1 MSLEH
6 LLFLDIE
13 TVAGAKHYDDLPERM
28 QQLWAKKASSL
39 LRKESPNDLTAK
51 DIYERAGI
59 YAEFGKIVSIALG
72 FFKKD
77 DGELQLRIKDISL
90 HDEKA
95 LLKEFKSLIDSSFA
109 KGIPSDKSKT
119 LKLCAHNGKEFDF
132 PYMARRMIVN
142 GIKLPDCL
150 NLAGKKPW
158 EIPHIDTMDLWKF
171 GDYKNFTSL
180 DLLAAILDIP
190 TSKDDIDGSQVNEVY
205 YRQNDLERIGHYCK
219 KDVAVLAQVYLKL
232 VQAEPIRQD
241 QIVIL

>member
-1 MSLEH
+1 MNLEH

-13 TVAGAKHYDDLPERM
+13 TVAGARHYDDLPERM
-28 QQLWAKKASSL
+28 QQLWAKKASFL
-39 LRKESPNDLTAK
+39 TPKRDDLTAG
-51 DIYERAGI
+51 DLYERAGI
-59 YAEFGKIVSIALG
+59 YAEFGKIVSIAPG

-77 DGELQLRIKDISL
+77 GGELQLRIKDISL

-95 LLKEFKSLIDSSFA
+95 LLKEFKSLLEGSFNF
-109 KGIPSDKSKT
+109 KT

-132 PYMARRMIVN
+132 PYIARRMIVN

-171 GDYKNFTSL
+171 GDYKHFTSL

-190 TSKDDIDGSQVNEVY
+190 TSKDDIDGSRVNEVY

>member
-1 MSLEH
+1 MNLEH

-13 TVAGAKHYDDLPERM
+13 TVAGARHYDDLPERM
-28 QQLWAKKASSL
+28 QQLWVKKASFL
-39 LRKESPNDLTAK
+39 TPKRDDLTASEL
-51 DIYERAGI
+51 YERAGI

-72 FFKKD
+72 YFTRD
-77 DGELQLRIKDISL
+77 DGELQLRIKDISR

-95 LLKEFKSLIDSSFA
+95 LLEEFKLLIDSSFNL
-109 KGIPSDKSKT
+109 KT

-132 PYMARRMIVN
+132 PYIARRMIIN

-158 EIPHIDTMDLWKF
+158 EIAHIDTMDLWKF
-171 GDYKNFTSL
+171 GDYKHFTSL